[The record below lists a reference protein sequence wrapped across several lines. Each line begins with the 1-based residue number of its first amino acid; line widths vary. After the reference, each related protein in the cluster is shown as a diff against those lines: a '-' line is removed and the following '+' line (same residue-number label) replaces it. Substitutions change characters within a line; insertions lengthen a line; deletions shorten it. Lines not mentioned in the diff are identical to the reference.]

1 MWTLGLASPN
11 PPFASLTGVHLPP
24 PCAAGRELKA
34 KQAVCLRAASFQKEK
49 KKCSSEMVFLSF
61 TRAGVCCVSRFAVF
75 LRPRAASHMTDPSAR
90 MLSHLTLATPWTAA
104 HRAPLSM
111 GFSRQEYRSRLPFP
125 LPGDLP
131 NLRLLCLLHLQADSC
146 TTEPQGKSLTHGR
159 YPAHIWWVKVRPGQG
174 RCLPNPRGGG

>member
-1 MWTLGLASPN
+1 MVYDLSSP
-11 PPFASLTGVHLPP
+11 P
-24 PCAAGRELKA
+24 E
-34 KQAVCLRAASFQKEK
+34 
-49 KKCSSEMVFLSF
+49 LSF
-61 TRAGVCCVSRFAVF
+61 TRAGVCCVSRIAVF
-75 LRPRAASHMTDPSAR
+75 PRPRAASHMTDPSAR

-131 NLRLLCLLHLQADSC
+131 NLHLLCLLHLQADSF

-159 YPAHIWWVKVRPGQG
+159 YPVHIWRVKVRPEEVSAKPKRRQVGSEGPSGQCPPAWDS
-174 RCLPNPRGGG
+174 RCP